1 VDQATLVGYGL
12 GYFATMIAVFIMFLP
27 AFIIL
32 SLLLLLAGAVQL
44 ALLLLNAV
52 ASGLHRTLIRP
63 LATLT
68 DRLRRPRRRRGGT
81 PVPH

>member
-12 GYFATMIAVFIMFLP
+12 GYFATMIAVIIMFLP

-32 SLLLLLAGAVQL
+32 FVLLLLAGAVQL
-44 ALLLLNAV
+44 TLLLLNTV
-52 ASGLHRTLIRP
+52 ASGLHRTLIR
-63 LATLT
+63 LYAILT
-68 DRLRRPRRRRGGT
+68 DRLRRPRRRGGGR

>member
-1 VDQATLVGYGL
+1 MDQATLVGYGL

-52 ASGLHRTLIRP
+52 ASGLHRTLIRL